1 MEGAPKEK
9 SVCPPIHV
17 VLKEICSR
25 VEGIERL
32 EKKITEVADNFTG
45 ELGQIREK
53 LANLTVE
60 RRKDSGEIENLQGSV
75 KYFTFGLQSTNET
88 QENFRMRIDELEN
101 TNYKLLERIE
111 VLEQRNEKLSED
123 MKLYEERQKRRN
135 MGARPKVLVPVDTD
149 LKEKLS
155 KEAEES
161 KKSKALYSA
170 KIINGTDMVKELKTA
185 KEVDLMEKGYEME
198 EKDNDGK
205 QKSKEMECVEDEKKN
220 DLSKGKE
227 ETKDIEHKK
236 GEQNLSLD
244 LDLMAEA
251 RRCIGISPVKA
262 CQILK
267 HHNGNYEIGAEDIP
281 QHHNLRDRAAK
292 EFLKGELNWENDAK
306 IETKWSS
313 ERNILW
319 LTFQDEELVTSIFKK
334 QAEIKNDNIK
344 LLKLIPWWCYERNR
358 QLETLCRIE
367 RDKDKDLRT
376 KVLLG
381 KDDLILGI
389 KKKGENLYN
398 WVSVEHFGA
407 IPGFNF
413 FKKESQESPI
423 REDGI
428 GSDGE
433 GRSRVVKRPLP
444 PIYWSGEMKQ
454 SIEDRKNVPREGY
467 NSEKG
472 SLESEWSYESL
483 LLDTEQR
490 KEEDYQDEC
499 KEGSYLLL
507 SSILLQNSH

>member
-1 MEGAPKEK
+1 M
-9 SVCPPIHV
+9 
-17 VLKEICSR
+17 
-25 VEGIERL
+25 
-32 EKKITEVADNFTG
+32 
-45 ELGQIREK
+45 
-53 LANLTVE
+53 
-60 RRKDSGEIENLQGSV
+60 
-75 KYFTFGLQSTNET
+75 
-88 QENFRMRIDELEN
+88 
-101 TNYKLLERIE
+101 
-111 VLEQRNEKLSED
+111 
-123 MKLYEERQKRRN
+123 
-135 MGARPKVLVPVDTD
+135 
-149 LKEKLS
+149 
-155 KEAEES
+155 
-161 KKSKALYSA
+161 
-170 KIINGTDMVKELKTA
+170 
-185 KEVDLMEKGYEME
+185 
-198 EKDNDGK
+198 
-205 QKSKEMECVEDEKKN
+205 
-220 DLSKGKE
+220 
-227 ETKDIEHKK
+227 
-236 GEQNLSLD
+236 
-244 LDLMAEA
+244 
-251 RRCIGISPVKA
+251 
-262 CQILK
+262 
-267 HHNGNYEIGAEDIP
+267 
-281 QHHNLRDRAAK
+281 
-292 EFLKGELNWENDAK
+292 
-306 IETKWSS
+306 
-313 ERNILW
+313 
-319 LTFQDEELVTSIFKK
+319 TSIFKK

-344 LLKLIPWWCYERNR
+344 LLKFIPWWCYERNR

-490 KEEDYQDEC
+490 KEEDDQDEC